1 MVGRWWVKYG
11 TSFAMV
17 LLLTSITREFFN
29 ADFDQKPSILYT
41 IDSYFVSPDDP
52 RNGHPYKVP
61 NDLIPEEKKW
71 AGLVAQ
77 SNRELD
83 SSPYDW
89 GSAWPDDDAESL
101 LNHPNEVPSPRSKHG
116 LWPNP
121 AYKSNLDKQVDLSIK
136 NTMEE
141 ADEELRSAQ
150 KQLRLPVKNWMQG

>member
-1 MVGRWWVKYG
+1 MKYLA
-11 TSFAMV
+11 SIALV
-17 LLLTSITREFFN
+17 LLLTTIARELSN
-29 ADFDQKPSILYT
+29 ADFDTNPPVLYT

-52 RNGHPYKVP
+52 RNGHPFKVP
-61 NDLIPEEKKW
+61 VDLIPEEKKW

-89 GSAWPDDDAESL
+89 GPTRPEDDAESL
-101 LNHPNEVPSPRSKHG
+101 LIHPNEVPNPRSKHG

-121 AYKSNLDKQVDLSIK
+121 AYKSNIDKQVSISLK
-136 NTMEE
+136 NTMDE

-150 KQLRLPVKNWMQG
+150 KQMKLPVKNWMQG

>member
-1 MVGRWWVKYG
+1 MMWVRAG
-11 TSFAMV
+11 CSGVIV
-17 LLLTSITREFFN
+17 LLFATILREISQS
-29 ADFDQKPSILYT
+29 DFDQNPPVLYT

-52 RNGHPYKVP
+52 RNGHSFKVP
-61 NDLIPEEKKW
+61 VDLVPDEKKW

-89 GSAWPDDDAESL
+89 GPAWPEDDAESL
-101 LNHPNEVPSPRSKHG
+101 LNNPSELPNPRSKHG

-121 AYKSNLDKQVDLSIK
+121 AYKSNLDKEVSISIK
-136 NTMEE
+136 KTMKD

-150 KQLRLPVKNWMQG
+150 KQMRLPVKNWMQG